1 MIQEHE
7 TGWWIGKNNGKQ
19 GFFPS
24 NYVEKIETEI
34 KPRTVKVRALYEYE
48 AANVDEISI
57 NEGNEFELAEVE
69 GEFGFSI

>member
-1 MIQEHE
+1 M
-7 TGWWIGKNNGKQ
+7 
-19 GFFPS
+19 
-24 NYVEKIETEI
+24 EKIETEI